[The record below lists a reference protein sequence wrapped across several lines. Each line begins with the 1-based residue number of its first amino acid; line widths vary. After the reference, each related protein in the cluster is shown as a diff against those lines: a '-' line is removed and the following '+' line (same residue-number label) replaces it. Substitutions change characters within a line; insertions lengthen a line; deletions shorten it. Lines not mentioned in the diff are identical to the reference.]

1 MAMNPLSSVRSVAKF
16 FYENLIWMIIHS
28 AIAAPSSL
36 SVRCVI
42 AAFTKKEPLNIM
54 CVLTLRNVRI
64 KPTRNPA
71 KYQAKDSQ
79 TTEIQA
85 SLNLTTTMKNL
96 LKVRI
101 AMQALHQQQHQIST

>member
-1 MAMNPLSSVRSVAKF
+1 MTALSSVRSVAEV
-16 FYENLIWMIIHS
+16 FYENLVWIIIHS
-28 AIAAPSSL
+28 AIVAPLPSS
-36 SVRCVI
+36 VMCVI
-42 AAFTKKEPLNIM
+42 AASTTKAALHVM
-54 CVLTLRNVRI
+54 CVIIVKNIRI

-71 KYQAKDSQ
+71 KYQEKDSQ

>member
-1 MAMNPLSSVRSVAKF
+1 MTSLSNARSAAKVF
-16 FYENLIWMIIHS
+16 HENLIWMIIHS
-28 AIAAPSSL
+28 AIATPPSL
-36 SVRCVI
+36 RVMCVI
-42 AAFTKKEPLNIM
+42 TAFTRKAPLNVM
-54 CVLTLRNVRI
+54 CVPIVKNIRI
-64 KPTRNPA
+64 EPTRNPA

-85 SLNLTTTMKNL
+85 SLNLAITMKNL

>member
-1 MAMNPLSSVRSVAKF
+1 M
-16 FYENLIWMIIHS
+16 
-28 AIAAPSSL
+28 
-36 SVRCVI
+36 CVI
-42 AAFTKKEPLNIM
+42 AASTTKAALHVM
-54 CVLTLRNVRI
+54 CVIIVKNIRI
-64 KPTRNPA
+64 KRTRNPA
-71 KYQAKDSQ
+71 KYQEKDSQ